1 MNAAAAIF
9 LSEGRDIRGTRP
21 LSRSTLLLACVL
33 FACSSSETPDPSD
46 QPGGSGGAGSNA
58 ETGGAGPQG
67 SGGAEG
73 TGATSSS
80 GGAGAGQGTGGQ
92 AAGGHGSGGLDGSS
106 SGGSSSGG
114 AGPASGGSGPDAIDT
129 AVLVP
134 DMGFGTNIG
143 NTLENTTIWETG
155 WGQPL
160 ITEQFINGLAANG
173 IGTVRVPVA
182 WDTYASGGMIN
193 AANTARVK
201 EVVSWIEAA
210 GMYAIV
216 NIHWD
221 GGWIFNE
228 STEEEPNPNQ
238 YLLTDDV
245 KTKFASYWTQIAS
258 EFSDVGHRLI
268 FEGLNEEGRYY
279 INQDDQGQPNYA
291 SLNELNQLFVDT
303 VRAQAGFNKTRALV
317 YAGFQTDIERTCV
330 AEFQAPDD
338 PAGPGKMLLSLHYY
352 TPYTFTLMDT
362 VETWGM
368 PSTTWGTSEETAEHE
383 RLFDLA
389 ASCGASRGTPILL
402 GEFASATGEN
412 FVRDTA
418 SRILWLEAVVG
429 GAYSRGMVPVLWDT
443 GAEISR
449 ADASFSGV
457 LQTVL
462 DNVATN

>member
-1 MNAAAAIF
+1 MSAARAIF
-9 LSEGRDIRGTRP
+9 SSEGRDIRGTRR
-21 LSRSTLLLACVL
+21 LSRSSLLLACAL
-33 FACSSSETPDPSD
+33 FACSSSETPDSD
-46 QPGGSGGAGSNA
+46 DSGGSGGAGSGA
-58 ETGGAGPQG
+58 ETGGVGPQG
-67 SGGAEG
+67 SGGTNAEG
-73 TGATSSS
+73 TGGVSSS
-80 GGAGAGQGTGGQ
+80 GGVGQGTGGQ
-92 AAGGHGSGGLDGSS
+92 AAGGQGSGGTDAA

-114 AGPASGGSGPDAIDT
+114 SGPASGGSGPDAIDT

-160 ITEQFINGLAANG
+160 ITEQFVNGLAANG

-182 WDTYASGGMIN
+182 WDTYASGGTIN

-228 STEEEPNPNQ
+228 STEGAPNANE

-279 INQDDQGQPNYA
+279 IDQDDQGQPNYA

-303 VRAQAGFNKTRALV
+303 IRAQEGFNKTRALV

-330 AEFQAPDD
+330 AAFEAPDD

-368 PSTTWGTSEETAEHE
+368 PSTTWGTNEEIAEHE

-389 ASCGASRGTPILL
+389 ASCGMSRGTPILM
-402 GEFASATGEN
+402 GEFASIAGEN

-429 GAYSRGMVPVLWDT
+429 GSLSRGMVPVLWDT

-449 ADASFSGV
+449 TDASFSSV